1 MSYAYT
7 VDSRSYS
14 NKESSGE
21 NEAHL
26 NAQVET
32 FMFMVRSL
40 TRLSLVLVPGGSI
53 FSLTSCDCIVMEGN
67 DSVSCYI
74 IATTSDSIIVG
85 QL

>member
-1 MSYAYT
+1 MHIQLTA
-7 VDSRSYS
+7 
-14 NKESSGE
+14 SSGE

-53 FSLTSCDCIVMEGN
+53 FSLTSCDCIVMELFLGN